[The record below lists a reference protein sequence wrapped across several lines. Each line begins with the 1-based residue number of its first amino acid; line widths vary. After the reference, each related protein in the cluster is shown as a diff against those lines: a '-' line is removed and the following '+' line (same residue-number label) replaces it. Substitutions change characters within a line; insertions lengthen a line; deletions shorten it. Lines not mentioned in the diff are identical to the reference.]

1 MEQKDFLKKKKMRL
15 SEVKNLYRN
24 SKDANLVNLYAAGIH
39 QLLNIQL
46 LYFDYIE
53 DILSKWGLLA
63 HGVKHSLGICKRAF
77 NDFERQLQQNI
88 KTSEQQDDFNYNF
101 ERLYEALTNFLIT
114 EPEKEEEQGQEPEPE
129 QGQEQEQK

>member
-1 MEQKDFLKKKKMRL
+1 MRL
-15 SEVKNLYRN
+15 SEVKELYRN

-63 HGVKHSLGICKRAF
+63 HGTKHSLGICKRAF

-88 KTSEQQDDFNYNF
+88 KTREQQEDFNYNF
-101 ERLYEALTNFLIT
+101 ERLYEALTNFFT
-114 EPEKEEEQGQEPEPE
+114 EPEPE
-129 QGQEQEQK
+129 QGQEQEQEQEQE

>member
-1 MEQKDFLKKKKMRL
+1 MEQKDFLKRKKMRL
-15 SEVKNLYRN
+15 SEVKELYRN

-63 HGVKHSLGICKRAF
+63 HGTKHSLGICKRAF

-88 KTSEQQDDFNYNF
+88 KTREQQQDFNYNF
-101 ERLYEALTNFLIT
+101 ERLYEALTNFFT
-114 EPEKEEEQGQEPEPE
+114 EPEPE
-129 QGQEQEQK
+129 QGQEQGQEQEQEQEQE

>member
-1 MEQKDFLKKKKMRL
+1 MEQKDFLKRKKMRL
-15 SEVKNLYRN
+15 SEVKELYRN

-63 HGVKHSLGICKRAF
+63 HGTKHSLVICKRAF

-88 KTSEQQDDFNYNF
+88 KTREQQEDFNYNF
-101 ERLYEALTNFLIT
+101 ERLYEALTNFFT
-114 EPEKEEEQGQEPEPE
+114 EPEPE
-129 QGQEQEQK
+129 QGQEQEQEQEQE

>member
-15 SEVKNLYRN
+15 SEVKELYRN
-24 SKDANLVNLYAAGIH
+24 SKDSNLVNLYAAGIH

-53 DILSKWGLLA
+53 DILAKWGLLA

-88 KTSEQQDDFNYNF
+88 KTREQQDDFNYNF
-101 ERLYEALTNFLIT
+101 ERLYEALTNFFT
-114 EPEKEEEQGQEPEPE
+114 EPEPEPE
-129 QGQEQEQK
+129 QGQEQEQNNLKNIIK